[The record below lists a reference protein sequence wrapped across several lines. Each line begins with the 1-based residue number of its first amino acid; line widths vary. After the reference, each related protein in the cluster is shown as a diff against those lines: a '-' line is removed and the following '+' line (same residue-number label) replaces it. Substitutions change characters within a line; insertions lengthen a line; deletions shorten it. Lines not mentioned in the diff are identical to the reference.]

1 VNLQAWTLNQVVSAR
16 GKGELPFEVYTPP
29 AFTRISPPRGGAA
42 GGVPITLTLSLPSA
56 ACAPAARCRFGGG
69 TAVDA
74 TCAPPLEYRCTAPAG
89 GVGEVEVAFAL
100 NGADFVGTGLVF
112 EYVLPVRLLA
122 FRPGRVLVGMPV
134 TLTVSGENFR
144 CADREQV
151 R

>member
-1 VNLQAWTLNQVVSAR
+1 MSAR

-29 AFTRISPPRGGAA
+29 AFSRISPPRGGAA
-42 GGVPITLTLSLPSA
+42 APITLTLSLPSA
-56 ACAPAARCRFGGG
+56 ACAPAARCRFGE

-74 TCAPPLEYRCTAPAG
+74 ACFPPLEYRCIAPSG
-89 GVGEVEVAFAL
+89 GVGELEVAFAL

-112 EYVLPVRLLA
+112 EYVVPARVLA
-122 FRPGRVLVGMPV
+122 FRPGRVLVGMAV